1 MKSYTFDQP
10 DQITGANGANPLT
23 SLLSSVLH
31 RFTAIKDRQETRPT
45 IRISKTQSD
54 VHHVECFDTLTQDR
68 VEDHI
73 PAAAGLFGNGSNVD
87 IFLHDQSIV
96 SGDII
101 AQDDASYTVNVA
113 EWTYFDDNVLATM
126 TGVSTGKK
134 VQKIMELGA
143 DISARYQSILADA
156 KLVHFNRK
164 GAIIGLALHLDLGE
178 RIQLACN
185 DHRPICG
192 VVKWQFLNLVGLE
205 FLRPM
210 TGLERS
216 RWVR

>member
-1 MKSYTFDQP
+1 
-10 DQITGANGANPLT
+10 
-23 SLLSSVLH
+23 
-31 RFTAIKDRQETRPT
+31 
-45 IRISKTQSD
+45 
-54 VHHVECFDTLTQDR
+54 

-113 EWTYFDDNVLATM
+113 EWTYFDNNVLATM
-126 TGVSTGKK
+126 TGASTGKK